1 MPIAPLPCEAAIGA
15 GIGAVSHLS
24 TAGRCA
30 RSGRGLVPPPAQGF
44 PEQAR
49 HRLAARSSLQLAS
62 LAQRRSEERCQHR
75 PMAHSQV
82 PGLLRR
88 VARRVLPRMCLYAE
102 PAQRRLSQ
110 SSATTDVSA
119 ATATIQNLVGRGKL
133 RHPPQC
139 ARSTPECSE
148 TKGSGLPIRVHARI
162 RNIVPHC
169 PAEPRRASST
179 PAASRNLLASRDTEM
194 FPQERQRS

>member
-1 MPIAPLPCEAAIGA
+1 
-15 GIGAVSHLS
+15 
-24 TAGRCA
+24 
-30 RSGRGLVPPPAQGF
+30 
-44 PEQAR
+44 
-49 HRLAARSSLQLAS
+49 
-62 LAQRRSEERCQHR
+62 
-75 PMAHSQV
+75 MAHSQV

-139 ARSTPECSE
+139 ARRDRKSTRLNSSHTVISYAVFCLKKKKKKRH
-148 TKGSGLPIRVHARI
+148 TRNRARQL
-162 RNIVPHC
+162 
-169 PAEPRRASST
+169 SQT
-179 PAASRNLLASRDTEM
+179 
-194 FPQERQRS
+194 